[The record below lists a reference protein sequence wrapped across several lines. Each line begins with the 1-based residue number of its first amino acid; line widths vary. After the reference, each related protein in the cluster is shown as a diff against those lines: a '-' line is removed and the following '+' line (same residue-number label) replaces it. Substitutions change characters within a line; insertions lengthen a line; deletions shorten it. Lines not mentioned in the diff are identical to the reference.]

1 MAVNVDIVYKTV
13 LLILNQQQRG
23 YMTPDEF
30 NKTATQVQL
39 TIFEGY
45 ASDLNQQYRLPD
57 NDTEYGDRV
66 KNIEQKLQ
74 FFQKYINNAAV
85 PAAITG
91 TNPFTIDLTVVTDLY
106 RLGSVMYQGVQLGQY
121 SQRNEVTQL
130 FLSPLTQPTEKF
142 PIYLYESGQIFVFPN
157 TIITPNDINISY
169 LATPSLTRWGYSQGA
184 LGQYIYDSTVY
195 GANLLNN
202 GGTLSNFTTPLAGGV
217 IASYTPTFVTSG
229 AGIGLVLSATVT
241 GATAATITVTTPGT
255 GFAVGDTITINANQL
270 GGGSTGPVITL
281 TAADFNSGSTFGSTN
296 FELDISEQ
304 TEIILRILA
313 YAGVIIQ
320 DPSIVQMASQA
331 IAAED
336 ANEKS

>member
-74 FFQKYINNAAV
+74 FFQKYINNAST
-85 PAAITG
+85 PGAITG
-91 TNPFTIDLTVVTDLY
+91 VNPFTIDLTVVTDLY

-142 PIYLYESGQIFVFPN
+142 PIYLYESGQLFVFPN

-169 LATPSLTRWGYSQGA
+169 LATPANVTWAYTTGG
-184 LGQYIYDSTVY
+184 LGEYIYAAGASTDFQ
-195 GANLLNN
+195 LD
-202 GGTLSNFTTPLAGGV
+202 
-217 IASYTPTFVTSG
+217 VT
-229 AGIGLVLSATVT
+229 
-241 GATAATITVTTPGT
+241 
-255 GFAVGDTITINANQL
+255 
-270 GGGSTGPVITL
+270 
-281 TAADFNSGSTFGSTN
+281 
-296 FELDISEQ
+296 EQ

-331 IAAED
+331 VANED

>member
-85 PAAITG
+85 PSAITG
-91 TNPFTIDLTVVTDLY
+91 TNPFTIDTTVVTDLY

-142 PIYLYESGQIFVFPN
+142 PIYLYESGQLFVFPN

-169 LATPSLTRWGYSQGA
+169 LATPANVIWGYTTGGLGEYVYAAGA
-184 LGQYIYDSTVY
+184 STDFQ
-195 GANLLNN
+195 LD
-202 GGTLSNFTTPLAGGV
+202 
-217 IASYTPTFVTSG
+217 VT
-229 AGIGLVLSATVT
+229 
-241 GATAATITVTTPGT
+241 
-255 GFAVGDTITINANQL
+255 
-270 GGGSTGPVITL
+270 
-281 TAADFNSGSTFGSTN
+281 
-296 FELDISEQ
+296 EQ

-320 DPSIVQMASQA
+320 DPSIVQIASQA
-331 IAAED
+331 VANED

>member
-85 PAAITG
+85 PGAITG
-91 TNPFTIDLTVVTDLY
+91 TNPFTIDTTVVTDLY

-142 PIYLYESGQIFVFPN
+142 PIYLYESGQLFVFPN
-157 TIITPNDINISY
+157 TIIAPDDINISY
-169 LATPSLTRWGYSQGA
+169 LATPANVTWAYTTGG
-184 LGQYIYDSTVY
+184 LGEYIYAAGASTDFQ
-195 GANLLNN
+195 LD
-202 GGTLSNFTTPLAGGV
+202 
-217 IASYTPTFVTSG
+217 VT
-229 AGIGLVLSATVT
+229 
-241 GATAATITVTTPGT
+241 
-255 GFAVGDTITINANQL
+255 
-270 GGGSTGPVITL
+270 
-281 TAADFNSGSTFGSTN
+281 
-296 FELDISEQ
+296 EQ

-320 DPSIVQMASQA
+320 DPSIVQIASQA
-331 IAAED
+331 VATED

>member
-85 PAAITG
+85 PGAITG
-91 TNPFTIDLTVVTDLY
+91 TNPFTIDTTVVTDLY

-142 PIYLYESGQIFVFPN
+142 PIYLYESGQLFVFPN

-169 LATPSLTRWGYSQGA
+169 LATPANVTWAYTTGG
-184 LGQYIYDSTVY
+184 LGEYIYAAGASTDFQ
-195 GANLLNN
+195 LD
-202 GGTLSNFTTPLAGGV
+202 
-217 IASYTPTFVTSG
+217 VT
-229 AGIGLVLSATVT
+229 
-241 GATAATITVTTPGT
+241 
-255 GFAVGDTITINANQL
+255 
-270 GGGSTGPVITL
+270 
-281 TAADFNSGSTFGSTN
+281 
-296 FELDISEQ
+296 EQ

-331 IAAED
+331 VANED

>member
-39 TIFEGY
+39 TIFESY

-85 PAAITG
+85 PGAITG
-91 TNPFTIDLTVVTDLY
+91 VNPFTIDLTVVTDLY

-142 PIYLYESGQIFVFPN
+142 PIYLYESGQLFVFPN

-169 LATPSLTRWGYSQGA
+169 LATPANVTWAYTTGG
-184 LGQYIYDSTVY
+184 LGEYIYAAGASTDFQ
-195 GANLLNN
+195 LD
-202 GGTLSNFTTPLAGGV
+202 
-217 IASYTPTFVTSG
+217 VT
-229 AGIGLVLSATVT
+229 
-241 GATAATITVTTPGT
+241 
-255 GFAVGDTITINANQL
+255 
-270 GGGSTGPVITL
+270 
-281 TAADFNSGSTFGSTN
+281 
-296 FELDISEQ
+296 EQ

-320 DPSIVQMASQA
+320 DPSIVQIASQA
-331 IAAED
+331 VATED

>member
-30 NKTATQVQL
+30 NKTAIQVQS

-74 FFQKYINNAAV
+74 FFQKYINNTST
-85 PAAITG
+85 PGAITG
-91 TNPFTIDLTVVTDLY
+91 VNPFTIDTTVVTDLY

-142 PIYLYESGQIFVFPN
+142 PIYLYESGQLFVFPN

-169 LATPSLTRWGYSQGA
+169 LATPANVTWAYTTGG
-184 LGQYIYDSTVY
+184 LGEYIYAA
-195 GANLLNN
+195 GASIDFQLD
-202 GGTLSNFTTPLAGGV
+202 
-217 IASYTPTFVTSG
+217 VT
-229 AGIGLVLSATVT
+229 
-241 GATAATITVTTPGT
+241 
-255 GFAVGDTITINANQL
+255 
-270 GGGSTGPVITL
+270 
-281 TAADFNSGSTFGSTN
+281 
-296 FELDISEQ
+296 EQ

-331 IAAED
+331 VANED

>member
-39 TIFEGY
+39 TIFESY

-74 FFQKYINNAAV
+74 PFQKYINNTLVAG
-85 PAAITG
+85 AITG
-91 TNPFTIDLTVVTDLY
+91 TNPFTLEVSDYTVPTAPVPGPIGDLY
-106 RLGSVMYQGVQLGQY
+106 RLGSVMYQGIQLGQY

-142 PIYLYESGQIFVFPN
+142 PIYLYEAGATATSNNGLLYIFPN
-157 TIITPNDINISY
+157 TIIDPDDINISY
-169 LATPSLTRWGYSQGA
+169 LATPVNVLWASTPGA
-184 LGQYIYDSTVY
+184 LGEYIYAAGASTD
-195 GANLLNN
+195 
-202 GGTLSNFTTPLAGGV
+202 F
-217 IASYTPTFVTSG
+217 
-229 AGIGLVLSATVT
+229 
-241 GATAATITVTTPGT
+241 
-255 GFAVGDTITINANQL
+255 QL
-270 GGGSTGPVITL
+270 DV
-281 TAADFNSGSTFGSTN
+281 
-296 FELDISEQ
+296 SEQ

-320 DPSIVQMASQA
+320 DPSIVQLASQA
-331 IAAED
+331 VATED

>member
-39 TIFEGY
+39 TIFESY

-57 NDTEYGDRV
+57 NDTEYADRV

-74 FFQKYINNAAV
+74 FFQKYINNAST
-85 PAAITG
+85 PGAITG
-91 TNPFTIDLTVVTDLY
+91 VNPFTIDTTVVTDLY

-142 PIYLYESGQIFVFPN
+142 PIYLYESGQLFVFPN
-157 TIITPNDINISY
+157 TIIAPNDINISY
-169 LATPSLTRWGYSQGA
+169 LATPANVTWAYTTGG
-184 LGQYIYDSTVY
+184 LGEYIYAAGASTDFQ
-195 GANLLNN
+195 LD
-202 GGTLSNFTTPLAGGV
+202 
-217 IASYTPTFVTSG
+217 VT
-229 AGIGLVLSATVT
+229 
-241 GATAATITVTTPGT
+241 
-255 GFAVGDTITINANQL
+255 
-270 GGGSTGPVITL
+270 
-281 TAADFNSGSTFGSTN
+281 
-296 FELDISEQ
+296 EQ

-320 DPSIVQMASQA
+320 DPSIVQIASQA
-331 IAAED
+331 VASED

>member
-39 TIFEGY
+39 TIFESY

-57 NDTEYGDRV
+57 NDTEYADRV

-74 FFQKYINNAAV
+74 FFQKYINNAST
-85 PAAITG
+85 PGAITG
-91 TNPFTIDLTVVTDLY
+91 VNPFTIDTTVVTDLY

-142 PIYLYESGQIFVFPN
+142 PIYLYESGQLFVFPN

-169 LATPSLTRWGYSQGA
+169 LATPANVVWGYTTGG
-184 LGQYIYDSTVY
+184 LGEYIYAT
-195 GANLLNN
+195 
-202 GGTLSNFTTPLAGGV
+202 GTSVNFQLD
-217 IASYTPTFVTSG
+217 VT
-229 AGIGLVLSATVT
+229 
-241 GATAATITVTTPGT
+241 
-255 GFAVGDTITINANQL
+255 
-270 GGGSTGPVITL
+270 
-281 TAADFNSGSTFGSTN
+281 
-296 FELDISEQ
+296 EQ

-320 DPSIVQMASQA
+320 DPSIVQVASQVV
-331 IAAED
+331 AAED

>member
-74 FFQKYINNAAV
+74 FFQKYINNTAV
-85 PAAITG
+85 PGAITG
-91 TNPFTIDLTVVTDLY
+91 TNPFTIDTTVVTDLY

-142 PIYLYESGQIFVFPN
+142 PIYLYESGQLFVFPN

-169 LATPSLTRWGYSQGA
+169 LATPANVTWAYTTGG
-184 LGQYIYDSTVY
+184 LGEYIYAAGASTDFQ
-195 GANLLNN
+195 LD
-202 GGTLSNFTTPLAGGV
+202 
-217 IASYTPTFVTSG
+217 VT
-229 AGIGLVLSATVT
+229 
-241 GATAATITVTTPGT
+241 
-255 GFAVGDTITINANQL
+255 
-270 GGGSTGPVITL
+270 
-281 TAADFNSGSTFGSTN
+281 
-296 FELDISEQ
+296 EQ

-320 DPSIVQMASQA
+320 DPSIVQIASQA
-331 IAAED
+331 VATED

>member
-74 FFQKYINNAAV
+74 FFQKYINNTAV
-85 PAAITG
+85 PGAITG
-91 TNPFTIDLTVVTDLY
+91 TNPFTIDTTVVTDLY

-130 FLSPLTQPTEKF
+130 FLSPLTQPTDKF
-142 PIYLYESGQIFVFPN
+142 PIYLYESGQLFVFPN

-169 LATPSLTRWGYSQGA
+169 LATPANVVWGYTTGG
-184 LGQYIYDSTVY
+184 LGEYIY
-195 GANLLNN
+195 A
-202 GGTLSNFTTPLAGGV
+202 
-217 IASYTPTFVTSG
+217 
-229 AGIGLVLSATVT
+229 T
-241 GATAATITVTTPGT
+241 GASTDFQLDVT
-255 GFAVGDTITINANQL
+255 
-270 GGGSTGPVITL
+270 
-281 TAADFNSGSTFGSTN
+281 
-296 FELDISEQ
+296 EQ

-331 IAAED
+331 VANED

>member
-39 TIFEGY
+39 TIFESY

-57 NDTEYGDRV
+57 NDTEYADRV

-74 FFQKYINNAAV
+74 FFQKYINNAST
-85 PAAITG
+85 PGAITG
-91 TNPFTIDLTVVTDLY
+91 VNPFTIDTTVVTDLY

-142 PIYLYESGQIFVFPN
+142 PIYLYESGQLFVFPN
-157 TIITPNDINISY
+157 TIIAPNDINISY
-169 LATPSLTRWGYSQGA
+169 LATPANVVWGYTTGG
-184 LGQYIYDSTVY
+184 LGEYIYAAGASTDFQ
-195 GANLLNN
+195 LD
-202 GGTLSNFTTPLAGGV
+202 
-217 IASYTPTFVTSG
+217 VT
-229 AGIGLVLSATVT
+229 
-241 GATAATITVTTPGT
+241 
-255 GFAVGDTITINANQL
+255 
-270 GGGSTGPVITL
+270 
-281 TAADFNSGSTFGSTN
+281 
-296 FELDISEQ
+296 EQ

-320 DPSIVQMASQA
+320 DPSIVQIASQA
-331 IAAED
+331 VATED

>member
-85 PAAITG
+85 PGAITG
-91 TNPFTIDLTVVTDLY
+91 TNPFTIDTTVVTDLY

-142 PIYLYESGQIFVFPN
+142 PIYLYESGQLFVFPN

-169 LATPSLTRWGYSQGA
+169 LATPANVTWAYTTGG
-184 LGQYIYDSTVY
+184 LGEYIYAAGASTDFQ
-195 GANLLNN
+195 LD
-202 GGTLSNFTTPLAGGV
+202 
-217 IASYTPTFVTSG
+217 VT
-229 AGIGLVLSATVT
+229 
-241 GATAATITVTTPGT
+241 
-255 GFAVGDTITINANQL
+255 
-270 GGGSTGPVITL
+270 
-281 TAADFNSGSTFGSTN
+281 
-296 FELDISEQ
+296 EQ

-331 IAAED
+331 V
-336 ANEKS
+336 ANEEKKEKS

>member
-1 MAVNVDIVYKTV
+1 MAVNVDIVYKTD

-74 FFQKYINNAAV
+74 FFQKYINNAST
-85 PAAITG
+85 PGAITG
-91 TNPFTIDLTVVTDLY
+91 VNPFTIDLTVVTDLY

-142 PIYLYESGQIFVFPN
+142 PIYLYESGQLFVFPN

-169 LATPSLTRWGYSQGA
+169 LATPANVTWAYTTGG
-184 LGQYIYDSTVY
+184 LGEYIYAAGASTDFQ
-195 GANLLNN
+195 LD
-202 GGTLSNFTTPLAGGV
+202 
-217 IASYTPTFVTSG
+217 VT
-229 AGIGLVLSATVT
+229 
-241 GATAATITVTTPGT
+241 
-255 GFAVGDTITINANQL
+255 
-270 GGGSTGPVITL
+270 
-281 TAADFNSGSTFGSTN
+281 
-296 FELDISEQ
+296 EQ

-331 IAAED
+331 VANED

>member
-85 PAAITG
+85 PGAITG
-91 TNPFTIDLTVVTDLY
+91 TNPFTIDTTVVTDLY

-142 PIYLYESGQIFVFPN
+142 PIYLYESGQLFVFPN

-169 LATPSLTRWGYSQGA
+169 LATPVNVLWASTPGA
-184 LGQYIYDSTVY
+184 LGEYIYAAGASTD
-195 GANLLNN
+195 
-202 GGTLSNFTTPLAGGV
+202 F
-217 IASYTPTFVTSG
+217 
-229 AGIGLVLSATVT
+229 
-241 GATAATITVTTPGT
+241 
-255 GFAVGDTITINANQL
+255 QL
-270 GGGSTGPVITL
+270 DV
-281 TAADFNSGSTFGSTN
+281 
-296 FELDISEQ
+296 SEQ

-320 DPSIVQMASQA
+320 DPSIVQLASQA
-331 IAAED
+331 VATED

>member
-74 FFQKYINNAAV
+74 FFQKYINNTAV
-85 PAAITG
+85 PGAITG
-91 TNPFTIDLTVVTDLY
+91 TNPFTIDTTVVTDLY

-142 PIYLYESGQIFVFPN
+142 PIYLYESGQLFVFPN

-169 LATPSLTRWGYSQGA
+169 LATPANVTWAYTTGG
-184 LGQYIYDSTVY
+184 LGEYIYAAGASTDFQ
-195 GANLLNN
+195 LD
-202 GGTLSNFTTPLAGGV
+202 
-217 IASYTPTFVTSG
+217 VT
-229 AGIGLVLSATVT
+229 
-241 GATAATITVTTPGT
+241 
-255 GFAVGDTITINANQL
+255 
-270 GGGSTGPVITL
+270 
-281 TAADFNSGSTFGSTN
+281 
-296 FELDISEQ
+296 EQ

-331 IAAED
+331 VANED

>member
-66 KNIEQKLQ
+66 KNIEQQLQ
-74 FFQKYINNAAV
+74 FFQKYINNAST
-85 PAAITG
+85 PGAITG

-130 FLSPLTQPTEKF
+130 FLSPLTQPTENF

-157 TIITPNDINISY
+157 TITTANDINISY
-169 LATPSLTRWGYSQGA
+169 LATPANVVWGYTTGG
-184 LGQYIYDSTVY
+184 LGEYIYAAGASTDFQ
-195 GANLLNN
+195 LD
-202 GGTLSNFTTPLAGGV
+202 
-217 IASYTPTFVTSG
+217 VT
-229 AGIGLVLSATVT
+229 
-241 GATAATITVTTPGT
+241 
-255 GFAVGDTITINANQL
+255 
-270 GGGSTGPVITL
+270 
-281 TAADFNSGSTFGSTN
+281 
-296 FELDISEQ
+296 EQ

-320 DPSIVQMASQA
+320 DPSIVQIASQA
-331 IAAED
+331 VATED

>member
-85 PAAITG
+85 PGAITG
-91 TNPFTIDLTVVTDLY
+91 TNPFTIDTTVVTDLY

-142 PIYLYESGQIFVFPN
+142 PIYLYESGQLFVFPN
-157 TIITPNDINISY
+157 TIITPNGINISY
-169 LATPSLTRWGYSQGA
+169 LATPANVIWGYTTGGLGEYVYAAGA
-184 LGQYIYDSTVY
+184 STDFQ
-195 GANLLNN
+195 LD
-202 GGTLSNFTTPLAGGV
+202 
-217 IASYTPTFVTSG
+217 VT
-229 AGIGLVLSATVT
+229 
-241 GATAATITVTTPGT
+241 
-255 GFAVGDTITINANQL
+255 
-270 GGGSTGPVITL
+270 
-281 TAADFNSGSTFGSTN
+281 
-296 FELDISEQ
+296 EQ

-320 DPSIVQMASQA
+320 DPSIVQIASQA
-331 IAAED
+331 VAAED

>member
-23 YMTPDEF
+23 YITPDEF
-30 NKTATQVQL
+30 NKIATQVQL
-39 TIFEGY
+39 TIFETY
-45 ASDLNQQYRLPD
+45 ASDLNQQYRVPD

-74 FFQKYINNAAV
+74 FFQKYINNTAV
-85 PAAITG
+85 PGAITG
-91 TNPFTIDLTVVTDLY
+91 ANPFTIDLTVVTDLY

-169 LATPSLTRWGYSQGA
+169 LATPANVLWNYTTGA
-184 LGQYIYDSTVY
+184 LGEYIY
-195 GANLLNN
+195 
-202 GGTLSNFTTPLAGGV
+202 
-217 IASYTPTFVTSG
+217 
-229 AGIGLVLSATVT
+229 
-241 GATAATITVTTPGT
+241 
-255 GFAVGDTITINANQL
+255 AVGASTDFQL
-270 GGGSTGPVITL
+270 DVT
-281 TAADFNSGSTFGSTN
+281 
-296 FELDISEQ
+296 EQ

-320 DPSIVQMASQA
+320 DPSIIQIASQA
-331 IAAED
+331 VATED

>member
-66 KNIEQKLQ
+66 KNIEQQLQ
-74 FFQKYINNAAV
+74 FFQKYINNAST
-85 PAAITG
+85 PGAITG

-130 FLSPLTQPTEKF
+130 FLSPLTQPTENF

-157 TIITPNDINISY
+157 TITTANDINISY
-169 LATPSLTRWGYSQGA
+169 LATPANVVWGYTTGG
-184 LGQYIYDSTVY
+184 LGEYIYAAGASTDFQ
-195 GANLLNN
+195 LD
-202 GGTLSNFTTPLAGGV
+202 
-217 IASYTPTFVTSG
+217 VT
-229 AGIGLVLSATVT
+229 
-241 GATAATITVTTPGT
+241 
-255 GFAVGDTITINANQL
+255 
-270 GGGSTGPVITL
+270 
-281 TAADFNSGSTFGSTN
+281 
-296 FELDISEQ
+296 EQ

-331 IAAED
+331 VATED
-336 ANEKS
+336 TNEKS

>member
-85 PAAITG
+85 PGAITG
-91 TNPFTIDLTVVTDLY
+91 TNPFTIDTTVVTDLY

-130 FLSPLTQPTEKF
+130 FLSPLTQPTDKF
-142 PIYLYESGQIFVFPN
+142 PIYLYESGQLFVFPN

-169 LATPSLTRWGYSQGA
+169 LATPANVTWAYTTGGLGEYVYAAGA
-184 LGQYIYDSTVY
+184 SIDFQLD
-195 GANLLNN
+195 
-202 GGTLSNFTTPLAGGV
+202 
-217 IASYTPTFVTSG
+217 VT
-229 AGIGLVLSATVT
+229 
-241 GATAATITVTTPGT
+241 
-255 GFAVGDTITINANQL
+255 
-270 GGGSTGPVITL
+270 
-281 TAADFNSGSTFGSTN
+281 
-296 FELDISEQ
+296 EQ

-331 IAAED
+331 VATED

>member
-39 TIFEGY
+39 TIFESY

-57 NDTEYGDRV
+57 NDTEYADRV

-74 FFQKYINNAAV
+74 FFQKYINNAST
-85 PAAITG
+85 PGAITG
-91 TNPFTIDLTVVTDLY
+91 VNPFTIDTTVVTDLY

-142 PIYLYESGQIFVFPN
+142 PIYLYESGQLFVFPN

-169 LATPSLTRWGYSQGA
+169 LATPANVVWGYTTGG
-184 LGQYIYDSTVY
+184 LGEYIY
-195 GANLLNN
+195 A
-202 GGTLSNFTTPLAGGV
+202 
-217 IASYTPTFVTSG
+217 
-229 AGIGLVLSATVT
+229 T
-241 GATAATITVTTPGT
+241 GASTDFQLDVT
-255 GFAVGDTITINANQL
+255 
-270 GGGSTGPVITL
+270 
-281 TAADFNSGSTFGSTN
+281 
-296 FELDISEQ
+296 EQ

-320 DPSIVQMASQA
+320 DPSIVQIASQA
-331 IAAED
+331 VASED

>member
-74 FFQKYINNAAV
+74 FFQKYINNAST
-85 PAAITG
+85 PGAITG
-91 TNPFTIDLTVVTDLY
+91 VNPFTIDLTVVTDLY

-169 LATPSLTRWGYSQGA
+169 LATPANVTWAYTTGG
-184 LGQYIYDSTVY
+184 LGEYIYAAGASTDFQ
-195 GANLLNN
+195 LD
-202 GGTLSNFTTPLAGGV
+202 
-217 IASYTPTFVTSG
+217 VT
-229 AGIGLVLSATVT
+229 
-241 GATAATITVTTPGT
+241 
-255 GFAVGDTITINANQL
+255 
-270 GGGSTGPVITL
+270 
-281 TAADFNSGSTFGSTN
+281 
-296 FELDISEQ
+296 EQ

-320 DPSIVQMASQA
+320 DPSIVQIASQA
-331 IAAED
+331 VATED

>member
-85 PAAITG
+85 PGAITG
-91 TNPFTIDLTVVTDLY
+91 TNPFTIDTTVVTDLY

-142 PIYLYESGQIFVFPN
+142 PIYLYESGQLFVFPN

-169 LATPSLTRWGYSQGA
+169 LATPANVTWAYTTGG
-184 LGQYIYDSTVY
+184 LGEYIYAAGASTDFQ
-195 GANLLNN
+195 LD
-202 GGTLSNFTTPLAGGV
+202 
-217 IASYTPTFVTSG
+217 VT
-229 AGIGLVLSATVT
+229 
-241 GATAATITVTTPGT
+241 
-255 GFAVGDTITINANQL
+255 
-270 GGGSTGPVITL
+270 
-281 TAADFNSGSTFGSTN
+281 
-296 FELDISEQ
+296 EQ

-331 IAAED
+331 VATED

>member
-85 PAAITG
+85 PGAITG
-91 TNPFTIDLTVVTDLY
+91 TNPFTIDTTVVTDLY

-142 PIYLYESGQIFVFPN
+142 PIYLYESGQLFVFPN

-169 LATPSLTRWGYSQGA
+169 LATPANVIWGYTTGGLGEYVYAAGA
-184 LGQYIYDSTVY
+184 STDFQ
-195 GANLLNN
+195 LD
-202 GGTLSNFTTPLAGGV
+202 
-217 IASYTPTFVTSG
+217 VT
-229 AGIGLVLSATVT
+229 
-241 GATAATITVTTPGT
+241 
-255 GFAVGDTITINANQL
+255 
-270 GGGSTGPVITL
+270 
-281 TAADFNSGSTFGSTN
+281 
-296 FELDISEQ
+296 EQ

-331 IAAED
+331 VANED

>member
-74 FFQKYINNAAV
+74 FFQKYINNTAV
-85 PAAITG
+85 PGAITG
-91 TNPFTIDLTVVTDLY
+91 TNPFTIDTTVVTDLY

-130 FLSPLTQPTEKF
+130 FLSPLTQPTDKF
-142 PIYLYESGQIFVFPN
+142 PIYLYESGQLFVFPN

-169 LATPSLTRWGYSQGA
+169 LATPANVTWAYTTGG
-184 LGQYIYDSTVY
+184 LGEYIYAAGASTDFQ
-195 GANLLNN
+195 LD
-202 GGTLSNFTTPLAGGV
+202 
-217 IASYTPTFVTSG
+217 VT
-229 AGIGLVLSATVT
+229 
-241 GATAATITVTTPGT
+241 
-255 GFAVGDTITINANQL
+255 
-270 GGGSTGPVITL
+270 
-281 TAADFNSGSTFGSTN
+281 
-296 FELDISEQ
+296 EQ

-331 IAAED
+331 VANED

>member
-74 FFQKYINNAAV
+74 FFQKYINNTAV
-85 PAAITG
+85 PGAITG
-91 TNPFTIDLTVVTDLY
+91 TNPFTIDTTVVTDLY

-142 PIYLYESGQIFVFPN
+142 PIYLYESGQLFVFPN

-169 LATPSLTRWGYSQGA
+169 LATPANVVWGYTTGG
-184 LGQYIYDSTVY
+184 LGEYIYAT
-195 GANLLNN
+195 
-202 GGTLSNFTTPLAGGV
+202 GTSVNFQLD
-217 IASYTPTFVTSG
+217 VT
-229 AGIGLVLSATVT
+229 
-241 GATAATITVTTPGT
+241 
-255 GFAVGDTITINANQL
+255 
-270 GGGSTGPVITL
+270 
-281 TAADFNSGSTFGSTN
+281 
-296 FELDISEQ
+296 EQ

-320 DPSIVQMASQA
+320 DPSIVQVASQVV
-331 IAAED
+331 AAED

>member
-39 TIFEGY
+39 TIFESY

-74 FFQKYINNAAV
+74 FFQKYINNAST
-85 PAAITG
+85 PGAITG
-91 TNPFTIDLTVVTDLY
+91 VNPFTIDLTVVTDLY

-142 PIYLYESGQIFVFPN
+142 PIYLYESGQLFVFPN

-169 LATPSLTRWGYSQGA
+169 LATPANVTWAYTTGG
-184 LGQYIYDSTVY
+184 LGEYIYAAGASTDFQ
-195 GANLLNN
+195 LD
-202 GGTLSNFTTPLAGGV
+202 
-217 IASYTPTFVTSG
+217 VT
-229 AGIGLVLSATVT
+229 
-241 GATAATITVTTPGT
+241 
-255 GFAVGDTITINANQL
+255 
-270 GGGSTGPVITL
+270 
-281 TAADFNSGSTFGSTN
+281 
-296 FELDISEQ
+296 EQ

-320 DPSIVQMASQA
+320 DPSIVQIASQA
-331 IAAED
+331 VATED

>member
-39 TIFEGY
+39 TIFESY

-57 NDTEYGDRV
+57 NDTEYADRV

-74 FFQKYINNAAV
+74 FFQKYINNAST
-85 PAAITG
+85 PGAITG
-91 TNPFTIDLTVVTDLY
+91 VNPFTIDTTVVTDLY

-142 PIYLYESGQIFVFPN
+142 PIYLYESGQLFVFPN

-169 LATPSLTRWGYSQGA
+169 LATPANVVWGYTTGG
-184 LGQYIYDSTVY
+184 LGEYIYAT
-195 GANLLNN
+195 
-202 GGTLSNFTTPLAGGV
+202 GTSVNFQLD
-217 IASYTPTFVTSG
+217 VT
-229 AGIGLVLSATVT
+229 
-241 GATAATITVTTPGT
+241 
-255 GFAVGDTITINANQL
+255 
-270 GGGSTGPVITL
+270 
-281 TAADFNSGSTFGSTN
+281 
-296 FELDISEQ
+296 EQ

-320 DPSIVQMASQA
+320 DPSIVQIASQA
-331 IAAED
+331 VATED

>member
-85 PAAITG
+85 PGAITG
-91 TNPFTIDLTVVTDLY
+91 TNPFTIDTTVVTDLY

-142 PIYLYESGQIFVFPN
+142 PIYLYESGQLFVFPN

-169 LATPSLTRWGYSQGA
+169 LATPANVIWAYTTGG
-184 LGQYIYDSTVY
+184 LGEYIYAAGASTDFQ
-195 GANLLNN
+195 LD
-202 GGTLSNFTTPLAGGV
+202 
-217 IASYTPTFVTSG
+217 VT
-229 AGIGLVLSATVT
+229 
-241 GATAATITVTTPGT
+241 
-255 GFAVGDTITINANQL
+255 
-270 GGGSTGPVITL
+270 
-281 TAADFNSGSTFGSTN
+281 
-296 FELDISEQ
+296 EQ

-320 DPSIVQMASQA
+320 DPSIVQIASQA
-331 IAAED
+331 VATED